1 MRCHLAP
8 HPGRPSNS
16 CGMIPVLFEP
26 TKPLT
31 WLGITP
37 ILNDHPLWGAP
48 GAPLEPAS
56 AASLVLALLCG
67 LWGQTPVTAVT
78 EGNRQRFD
86 FFADFDSIDV
96 GNGARGSGHSFVHG
110 ADALGLLCV
119 DQDTNLTNRV
129 LTSARRNM
137 PGPDRKSVV

>member
-1 MRCHLAP
+1 MP
-8 HPGRPSNS
+8 Q
-16 CGMIPVLFEP
+16 P

-37 ILNDHPLWGAP
+37 ILNGHPLWGTRSTVGTSVRSLPCSSAFVRTF
-48 GAPLEPAS
+48 GADPL
-56 AASLVLALLCG
+56 
-67 LWGQTPVTAVT
+67 TAVT

-86 FFADFDSIDV
+86 FFTD

-110 ADALGLLCV
+110 ADALGLLGV
-119 DQDTNLTNRV
+119 DQGTNLTKRV

-137 PGPDRKSVV
+137 RGPRQRSPPRGPRCRAEPP